1 MEGVNIGCLPHGL
14 LSIILFRPSLSSVFF
29 LILHPDDERKGN
41 DGEDASSLQDE
52 MTAEDLLEPDRQETA
67 VSFGRA
73 LRVHGGTRHIGGCQ
87 ISMKLVH
94 PTAFQRAVRES
105 IPAAAMHRFKPGPS
119 GASDLTG

>member
-52 MTAEDLLEPDRQETA
+52 MTAEHLLEPDRQETA

-73 LRVHGGTRHIGGCQ
+73 LRVHGGTRHIGG
-87 ISMKLVH
+87 
-94 PTAFQRAVRES
+94 AFQRAVRES
-105 IPAAAMHRFKPGPS
+105 IPAAAMHLFKPGPS